1 MKRSVIREVMSIANI
16 ASSFISGIL
25 SLSVDLKN
33 SACGR
38 SKKLSFLKKRLKRA
52 YVLPLKAFRQ
62 HQSQVIAMIEL
73 CGLTKSFS
81 GKPAIQDI
89 NLFIQEGEIFG
100 IIGKSGAGKSTLLRC
115 INLLERPDVGKVI
128 IDGEDLMTL
137 SRNKL
142 ALARHKIAM
151 IFQQFNLLNS
161 KTVYENIALPM
172 RIQGIDEESIRL
184 KIEELLPIVE
194 LTDKK
199 NAYPSQLSGGQ
210 KQRVAIA
217 RALSCSPKI
226 LLCDE
231 ATSAL
236 DPETTEAILTLLKKI
251 NALYGITIVMI
262 THEMDVVKRIC
273 KRISVMID
281 GLNVETTALSNV
293 FNNKESLARSML
305 YAQLSPELPS
315 CLTNKLSTYVTEK
328 PLLRLFFQGDEAT
341 VPFISQT
348 SRELN
353 VDINILLANIDSFDA
368 ITCGVLVVE
377 LTAHPLLLEDFLER
391 CAQANLTVEILG
403 YVLQDG
409 I

>member
-1 MKRSVIREVMSIANI
+1 MIDLIA
-16 ASSFISGIL
+16 
-25 SLSVDLKN
+25 
-33 SACGR
+33 
-38 SKKLSFLKKRLKRA
+38 
-52 YVLPLKAFRQ
+52 
-62 HQSQVIAMIEL
+62 
-73 CGLTKSFS
+73 LTKSFS
-81 GKPAIQDI
+81 GKPVLQDI

-115 INLLERPDVGKVI
+115 LNLLEKPDHGEII
-128 IDGEDLMTL
+128 IDGQSLTLL
-137 SRNKL
+137 SRKDL

-161 KTVYENIALPM
+161 KNVYDNIALPM
-172 RIQGIDEESIRL
+172 RIQGIDEETIQT
-184 KIEELLPIVE
+184 KIDELLPIVE
-194 LTDKK
+194 LTEKK
-199 NAYPSQLSGGQ
+199 HAYPNQLSGGQ

-236 DPETTEAILTLLKKI
+236 DPETTDSILALLKKI
-251 NALYGITIVMI
+251 NGLYGITIILI

-273 KRISVMID
+273 KRLAVMED
-281 GLNVETTALSNV
+281 GKLTETVSLAHV
-293 FNNKESLARSML
+293 FNKKDSTARSML
-305 YAQLSPELPS
+305 YAQLSPELPE
-315 CLTNKLSTYVTEK
+315 CLTSKMASYPTDK
-328 PLLRLFFQGDEAT
+328 PLLRLFFQGEEAT

-353 VDINILLANIDSFDA
+353 LDINILLANIDRFDT

-377 LTAHPLLLEDFLER
+377 LTAHPFLLEAFIER
-391 CAQANLTVEILG
+391 CEQAKLTVEVLG
-403 YVLQDG
+403 YVLPDG